1 MSVAT
6 VSVQRRGPDAA
17 RVGSKAVAT
26 TVVACLVAFA
36 AAWEPRAEAD
46 PSADPS
52 AGPSADPAVTE
63 SAASWAM
70 HGQIT
75 YTEQESNHFKAPYQ
89 GTNSLSANQGRETV
103 DGTLMFGRRLW
114 EGAEAWI
121 SPEIDQGFGL
131 DNTVGLAGFSS
142 GEAYKV
148 GRNAP
153 YLKLPRV
160 FIRQTINSD
169 EATESIAEGPTQL
182 AGLRSADYW
191 VLTVGKFSVPD
202 IFDVNQYAHDPKVD
216 FLNWTAIDAGTF
228 DYAADAWAYT
238 VGAALE
244 RYTGPWTARLGL
256 FDLSTVPNST
266 HLDPGGHEFQM
277 IAELERR
284 HHIGG
289 QPGKTLVTVYDSRGR
304 MGRLQD
310 AITLA
315 LQTNSAPD
323 IAKVRQYRSR
333 TGISLS
339 LEQAIDTNLAVFV
352 RAGKA
357 GGNVEA
363 YEFTDVDRTLSA
375 GLSLKGAR
383 WSREADTI
391 GLAAVAN
398 GISGVREAY
407 LNAGGLG
414 ILAGDGHLPHP
425 GAEQILESYYSCEV
439 RSGVWLTFDYQHI
452 TNPAYNRD
460 RGPASVFALRAH
472 AAF

>member
-1 MSVAT
+1 
-6 VSVQRRGPDAA
+6 
-17 RVGSKAVAT
+17 
-26 TVVACLVAFA
+26 
-36 AAWEPRAEAD
+36 
-46 PSADPS
+46 
-52 AGPSADPAVTE
+52 
-63 SAASWAM
+63 
-70 HGQIT
+70 
-75 YTEQESNHFKAPYQ
+75 
-89 GTNSLSANQGRETV
+89 
-103 DGTLMFGRRLW
+103 MFGRRLW

-169 EATESIAEGPTQL
+169 EATESIAAGPTQL

-414 ILAGDGHLPHP
+414 ILAGDGRLPHP